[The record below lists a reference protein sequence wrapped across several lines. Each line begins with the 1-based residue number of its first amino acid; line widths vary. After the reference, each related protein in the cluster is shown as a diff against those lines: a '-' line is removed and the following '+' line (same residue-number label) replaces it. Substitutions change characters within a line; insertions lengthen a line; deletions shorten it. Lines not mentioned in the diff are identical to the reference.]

1 MKFENLEIRTNPFKK
16 SPARKKDSLHQ
27 LKIRVFIGS
36 NDQGRFRNKITLEI
50 KVLDDL
56 KRQVLVSADEFDN
69 RKSNKTL
76 NLTIL
81 KTESKI
87 KDTVTKMI
95 EGNVKLTSENLFKYL
110 YRNIKA
116 KKTENTSE
124 VEKTIWNDEVEK
136 FYGEP
141 VPVEVWEKFKL
152 AVIEDE
158 TENIT
163 EEEIQNIAEGVYFD
177 HVRSKEN
184 SRISSMNFNE
194 RYKTGNYNKSNI
206 YELFGFCWSDNP
218 KNGEPLITGSYR
230 SLIVQLNDYR
240 FNAKPSESVK
250 DFNDTWITN
259 FLKYLINK
267 GYPLVH
273 IRGYDPFTIVKYRG
287 RFIKAERVQY
297 NEISFQKLVKHL
309 KRHIDILQKY
319 DMIPYSKST
328 KLIQASD
335 FLKRKAKKQIYTRRD
350 HSLTVKEFD
359 LIADT
364 DFKDEKL
371 NLARDMFIIAVLGG
385 GFRTLELYTDHLYVQ
400 DNRLNIYRQKTNER
414 SINPIILQLNDVIKR
429 HNGFPEFLHVEEFR
443 SSLKAIARII
453 PLDRIISV
461 PDTKVNSEKGFKKVK
476 ILEIFNPYFARKT
489 CVTIL
494 NHYGFSEEEIIEFTC
509 HADTRT
515 LKHYKGKMTIED
527 KERLIQ
533 SKLSI
538 ANADKL

>member
-16 SPARKKDSLHQ
+16 SPPRKKDGLHQ

-36 NDQGRFRNKITLEI
+36 NDAGRFRNKITLEI
-50 KVLDDL
+50 KMLDEL
-56 KRQVLVSADEFDN
+56 KRQVLVSSDEFNN

-116 KKTENTSE
+116 KKTESTIE
-124 VEKTIWNDEVEK
+124 AEKTIWNDEVEK
-136 FYGEP
+136 IYGEP
-141 VPVEVWEKFKL
+141 VPVDVWEKFKL

-158 TENIT
+158 TEDIT
-163 EEEIQNIAEGVYFD
+163 EEEMQNIAESVYFD
-177 HVRSKEN
+177 HVRTKE
-184 SRISSMNFNE
+184 SGRVSSMTFNE

-206 YELFGFCWSDNP
+206 FELFGFCWSDNP

-240 FNAKPSESVK
+240 FNAKPSESIK
-250 DFNDTWITN
+250 DFNDSWITN

-273 IRGYDPFTIVKYRG
+273 IRGYDPFTIIKYRG
-287 RFIKAERVQY
+287 RFIKAQRLPY

-319 DMIPYSKST
+319 DLIPYTKNT

-335 FLKRKAKKQIYTRRD
+335 YLKRKAKKQIFTRRD
-350 HSLTVKEFD
+350 HSLTVKEFN

-385 GFRTLELYTDHLYVQ
+385 GFRTQELYTDHLYVQ

-414 SINPIILQLNDVIKR
+414 SINPILLQLNDVIKR
-429 HNGFPEFLHVEEFR
+429 HNGFPEFLNVEDYR
-443 SSLKAIARII
+443 SGLKEIAKQI
-453 PLDRIISV
+453 PLDRVISI
-461 PDTKVNSEKGFKKVK
+461 PDTKVNSEKGYKKVR
-476 ILEIFNPYFARKT
+476 IYEIFNAYFARKT

-494 NHYGFSEEEIIEFTC
+494 NHYGLTEEEIIEFTC

-527 KERLIQ
+527 KERLMQ
-533 SKLSI
+533 SKLVNISR
-538 ANADKL
+538 NQ

>member
-16 SPARKKDSLHQ
+16 SPPRKKDGLHQ

-50 KVLDDL
+50 KILDESN
-56 KRQVLVSADEFDN
+56 KQILVSADEFDN

-76 NLTIL
+76 NLIIL

-87 KDTVTKMI
+87 NDTVKRMI
-95 EGNVKLTSENLFKYL
+95 EGNIKLTSENLFKYL
-110 YRNIKA
+110 YKNIKA
-116 KKTENTSE
+116 KKTGGTVETENT
-124 VEKTIWNDEVEK
+124 VWNEEVEK

-141 VPVEVWEKFKL
+141 VPVAVWEKFKL

-158 TENIT
+158 TENVT
-163 EEEIQNIAEGVYFD
+163 EEEIQNIAESIYFD
-177 HVRSKEN
+177 HIRSKETG
-184 SRISSMNFNE
+184 RISSMSYNE

-206 YELFGFCWSDNP
+206 FELFGFCWSDNP

-250 DFNDTWITN
+250 EFNDAWISN

-273 IRGYDPFTIVKYRG
+273 IRGYDPFTIIKYRG
-287 RFIKAERVQY
+287 RFIKAERVPY
-297 NEISFQKLVKHL
+297 NEVSFQKLVKHL

-319 DMIPYSKST
+319 DLIPYTKNT

-335 FLKRKAKKQIYTRRD
+335 YLKRKAKKQIYTRRD
-350 HSLTVKEFD
+350 HSLTVKEFN

-364 DFKDEKL
+364 DFMNEKL

-385 GFRTLELYTDHLYVQ
+385 GFRTLELYNDHLYIQ
-400 DNRLNIYRQKTNER
+400 DNRLNIYRKKTNEL

-429 HNGFPEFLHVEEFR
+429 HNGFPKFLNVEEFR
-443 SSLKAIARII
+443 SSLKVIARQI

-494 NHYGFSEEEIIEFTC
+494 NHFGLSEEQIIEFIC
-509 HADTRT
+509 HANTRT

-538 ANADKL
+538 ANADDH

>member
-1 MKFENLEIRTNPFKK
+1 
-16 SPARKKDSLHQ
+16 
-27 LKIRVFIGS
+27 
-36 NDQGRFRNKITLEI
+36 
-50 KVLDDL
+50 
-56 KRQVLVSADEFDN
+56 
-69 RKSNKTL
+69 
-76 NLTIL
+76 
-81 KTESKI
+81 
-87 KDTVTKMI
+87 MI

-163 EEEIQNIAEGVYFD
+163 EEEMQNIAEGVYFD

-184 SRISSMNFNE
+184 SRITAMNFNE
-194 RYKTGNYNKSNI
+194 RYKTGNYHKSNI
-206 YELFGFCWSDNP
+206 FELFGFCWSDNP

-250 DFNDTWITN
+250 DFNDAWITN

-287 RFIKAERVQY
+287 RFIKAERVPY

-319 DMIPYSKST
+319 DMIPYTKNT

-335 FLKRKAKKQIYTRRD
+335 YLKRTAKKQIYTRRD
-350 HSLTVKEFD
+350 HSLTVKEFN
-359 LIADT
+359 LVADT
-364 DFKDEKL
+364 DFRDEKL

-400 DNRLNIYRQKTNER
+400 DNRLNIYRPKTNER

-429 HNGFPEFLHVEEFR
+429 HNGFPAFLTVEDFR
-443 SSLKAIARII
+443 SGLKAIAKQI
-453 PLDRIISV
+453 PLDRVISV
-461 PDTKVNSEKGFKKVK
+461 PDTKVNSEKGYKKVK
-476 ILEIFNPYFARKT
+476 IYEIFKPYFARKT

-494 NHYGFSEEEIIEFTC
+494 NHLGLSEEEIIEFTC
-509 HADTRT
+509 HADTST

-527 KERLIQ
+527 KERLMQ
-533 SKLSI
+533 SKLL
-538 ANADKL
+538 NASVNQL

>member
-16 SPARKKDSLHQ
+16 SPPRKKDGLHQ

-36 NDQGRFRNKITLEI
+36 NDAGRFRNKITVEI
-50 KVLDDL
+50 KILDEL
-56 KRQVLVSADEFDN
+56 KRQVLVSSDEFNN

-95 EGNVKLTSENLFKYL
+95 EGNVKLNSENLFKYL

-116 KKTENTSE
+116 KKTENTIE
-124 VEKTIWNDEVEK
+124 AEKTIWNDEVEK

-163 EEEIQNIAEGVYFD
+163 EEEMQNIAEGVYFD
-177 HVRSKEN
+177 HIRSKEN
-184 SRISSMNFNE
+184 TRVRSMNFNE
-194 RYKTGNYNKSNI
+194 RYKTGNFNKSNI
-206 YELFGFCWSDNP
+206 FELFGYCWSDNP

-250 DFNDTWITN
+250 DFNDAWITS

-287 RFIKAERVQY
+287 RFIKAERVPY

-309 KRHIDILQKY
+309 KRHIDILQK
-319 DMIPYSKST
+319 
-328 KLIQASD
+328 
-335 FLKRKAKKQIYTRRD
+335 F
-350 HSLTVKEFD
+350 
-359 LIADT
+359 
-364 DFKDEKL
+364 
-371 NLARDMFIIAVLGG
+371 
-385 GFRTLELYTDHLYVQ
+385 
-400 DNRLNIYRQKTNER
+400 DNRKRVVTTNM
-414 SINPIILQLNDVIKR
+414 NKR
-429 HNGFPEFLHVEEFR
+429 
-443 SSLKAIARII
+443 
-453 PLDRIISV
+453 ISF
-461 PDTKVNSEKGFKKVK
+461 VNQV
-476 ILEIFNPYFARKT
+476 L
-489 CVTIL
+489 
-494 NHYGFSEEEIIEFTC
+494 
-509 HADTRT
+509 
-515 LKHYKGKMTIED
+515 
-527 KERLIQ
+527 
-533 SKLSI
+533 
-538 ANADKL
+538 

>member
-16 SPARKKDSLHQ
+16 SPARKRDGLHQ

-50 KVLDDL
+50 KVLDESN
-56 KRQVLVSADEFDN
+56 KQILVSADEFDN

-76 NLTIL
+76 NLIIL
-81 KTESKI
+81 KTESKNN
-87 KDTVTKMI
+87 DTAKRMI

-110 YRNIKA
+110 YKNIKA
-116 KKTENTSE
+116 TKTGVTVETENT
-124 VEKTIWNDEVEK
+124 IWNEDVEK

-141 VPVEVWEKFKL
+141 VPVSVWEKFKL

-158 TENIT
+158 TENVT
-163 EEEIQNIAEGVYFD
+163 EEEMQNIAESIYFD
-177 HVRSKEN
+177 HLRSKETG
-184 SRISSMNFNE
+184 RISSMSYNE

-206 YELFGFCWSDNP
+206 FELLGFCWSDNP

-250 DFNDTWITN
+250 DFNDAWITS
-259 FLKYLINK
+259 FLKYLIDK

-287 RFIKAERVQY
+287 RFIKAERIPY
-297 NEISFQKLVKHL
+297 NEVSFQKLVKHL

-319 DMIPYSKST
+319 DMIPYTKNT

-335 FLKRKAKKQIYTRRD
+335 FLKRKAKNQIYTRRD
-350 HSLTVKEFD
+350 HSLTVKEYN

-385 GFRTLELYTDHLYVQ
+385 GFRTQELYTDHLYIQ
-400 DNRLNIYRQKTNER
+400 DNRLNIYRQKTNVL
-414 SINPIILQLNDVIKR
+414 SLNPIMVCAYNKSEIKLQ
-429 HNGFPEFLHVEEFR
+429 EFYLF
-443 SSLKAIARII
+443 INF
-453 PLDRIISV
+453 V
-461 PDTKVNSEKGFKKVK
+461 P
-476 ILEIFNPYFARKT
+476 
-489 CVTIL
+489 
-494 NHYGFSEEEIIEFTC
+494 
-509 HADTRT
+509 
-515 LKHYKGKMTIED
+515 
-527 KERLIQ
+527 
-533 SKLSI
+533 
-538 ANADKL
+538 

>member
-16 SPARKKDSLHQ
+16 SPPRKKDGLHQ

-36 NDQGRFRNKITLEI
+36 NDAGRFRNKITLEI
-50 KVLDDL
+50 KILDEL
-56 KRQVLVSADEFDN
+56 KRQVLVSSDEFNN

-116 KKTENTSE
+116 KKTESTIE
-124 VEKTIWNDEVEK
+124 AEKTIWNDEVEK

-152 AVIEDE
+152 AIIEDE
-158 TENIT
+158 TEDIT
-163 EEEIQNIAEGVYFD
+163 EEEMQNIAESVYFD
-177 HVRSKEN
+177 HVRTKE
-184 SRISSMNFNE
+184 SGRVSSMTFNE

-206 YELFGFCWSDNP
+206 FELFGFCWSDNP

-240 FNAKPSESVK
+240 FNAKPSESIK
-250 DFNDTWITN
+250 DFNDSWITN

-273 IRGYDPFTIVKYRG
+273 IRGYDPFTIIKYRG
-287 RFIKAERVQY
+287 RFIKAQRLPY

-319 DMIPYSKST
+319 DLIPYTKNT

-335 FLKRKAKKQIYTRRD
+335 YLKRKAKKQIFTRRD
-350 HSLTVKEFD
+350 HSLTVKEFN

-385 GFRTLELYTDHLYVQ
+385 GFRTQELYTDHLYVQ

-414 SINPIILQLNDVIKR
+414 SINPILLQLNDVIKR
-429 HNGFPEFLHVEEFR
+429 HNGFPEFLNVEDYR
-443 SSLKAIARII
+443 SGLKEIAKQI
-453 PLDRIISV
+453 PLDRVISI
-461 PDTKVNSEKGFKKVK
+461 PDTKVNSEKGYKKVR
-476 ILEIFNPYFARKT
+476 IYEIFNAYFARKT

-494 NHYGFSEEEIIEFTC
+494 NHYGLTEEEIIEFTC

-527 KERLIQ
+527 KERLMQ

-538 ANADKL
+538 MIAKRP

>member
-16 SPARKKDSLHQ
+16 SPARKKDGLHQ
-27 LKIRVFIGS
+27 LKIRIFIGS
-36 NDQGRFRNKITLEI
+36 NDNGRFRNKVTLEI
-50 KVLDDL
+50 KVLDEA
-56 KRQVLVSADEFDN
+56 KKQVLVTSDEFNN
-69 RKSNKTL
+69 RKANKTL
-76 NLTIL
+76 NLIIL

-87 KDTVTKMI
+87 NETIGKMI
-95 EGNVKLTSENLFKYL
+95 EGNVKLTSENLFKYT
-110 YRNIKA
+110 YKSIKTQ
-116 KKTENTSE
+116 KTDVA
-124 VEKTIWNDEVEK
+124 VETEQTVWNDEVKK

-141 VPVEVWEKFKL
+141 VPVSVWEKFKI
-152 AVIEDE
+152 AVREDE

-163 EEEIQNIAEGVYFD
+163 EEEIQDIAEGVYFD

-184 SRISSMNFNE
+184 SRIIAMNFNE

-206 YELFGFCWSDNP
+206 FELFGFCWSDNP

-250 DFNDTWITN
+250 DFNDAWITS
-259 FLKYLINK
+259 FLKYLINR

-287 RFIKAERVQY
+287 RFIKADRVTY
-297 NEISFQKLVKHL
+297 NETSFQKLVKHL

-319 DMIPYSKST
+319 DLITYTKNT

-335 FLKRKAKKQIYTRRD
+335 YLKRNTKKQNYTRRD
-350 HSLTVKEFD
+350 HSLTVQEFN
-359 LIADT
+359 LVADT

-385 GFRTLELYTDHLYVQ
+385 GFRTLELYNDHLYIQ
-400 DNRLNIYRQKTNER
+400 DNRLNIHRKKTNQL
-414 SINPIILQLNDVIKR
+414 SLNPIILQLNDVIKR
-429 HNGFPEFLHVEEFR
+429 HNGFPEFLNVEDFR
-443 SSLKAIARII
+443 SCLKKIAKQI
-453 PLDRIISV
+453 PLDRVISI

-476 ILEIFNPYFARKT
+476 IYEIFNPYFARKT

-494 NHYGFSEEEIIEFTC
+494 NHLGLSEEEIIEFTC

-533 SKLSI
+533 TKLVNI
-538 ANADKL
+538 KHAQ

>member
-16 SPARKKDSLHQ
+16 SPARKKDGLHQ

-36 NDQGRFRNKITLEI
+36 NDDGRFWNKITLEI
-50 KVLDDL
+50 KVLDESKKQIL
-56 KRQVLVSADEFDN
+56 ISADEFNN
-69 RKSNKTL
+69 RKANKTL
-76 NLTIL
+76 NLIIL

-87 KDTVTKMI
+87 NDTVGKMI
-95 EGNVKLTSENLFKYL
+95 EGNLKLTSENLFKYL
-110 YRNIKA
+110 YKNIKA
-116 KKTENTSE
+116 KKTEDA
-124 VEKTIWNDEVEK
+124 VDAEKTIWNDEVEK

-141 VPVEVWEKFKL
+141 VPVSVWEKFKL

-163 EEEIQNIAEGVYFD
+163 EEEMQNIAEGVYFD
-177 HVRSKEN
+177 HLRSKEN
-184 SRISSMNFNE
+184 RRISSMNYNE

-206 YELFGFCWSDNP
+206 FELFGFCWSDNP

-250 DFNDTWITN
+250 DFNDAWITS

-273 IRGYDPFTIVKYRG
+273 IRGYDPFTIIKYRG
-287 RFIKAERVQY
+287 RFIKAERVPY

-319 DMIPYSKST
+319 DLIPYTKNT

-335 FLKRKAKKQIYTRRD
+335 YLKRKAKKQIYTRRD
-350 HSLTVKEFD
+350 HSLTVKEFN

-385 GFRTLELYTDHLYVQ
+385 GFRTQELYTDHLYIQ
-400 DNRLNIYRQKTNER
+400 DNRLHILRQKTNER
-414 SINPIILQLNDVIKR
+414 SLNPIMLQLNDVFKR
-429 HNGFPEFLHVEEFR
+429 HCGIPKFLKVEEFR
-443 SSLKAIARII
+443 KCLQIIAKTI
-453 PLDRIISV
+453 PLDRVISI
-461 PDTKVNSEKGFKKVK
+461 PETKVNSGKDYRKVK
-476 ILEIFNPYFARKT
+476 IYEIFKPYFARKT
-489 CVTIL
+489 IVTIL
-494 NHYGFSEEEIIEFTC
+494 NHLGLSEEEIIEFTC

-515 LKHYKGKMTIED
+515 LKHYKGKMTIDD
-527 KERLIQ
+527 KERLMQ
-533 SKLSI
+533 SKLVNI
-538 ANADKL
+538 IHYQ

>member
-16 SPARKKDSLHQ
+16 SPPRKKDGLHQ

-50 KVLDDL
+50 KLLDDL
-56 KRQVLVSADEFDN
+56 KRQVLVSADEFNN
-69 RKSNKTL
+69 RKSNKAL

-116 KKTENTSE
+116 KKIENTNGD
-124 VEKTIWNDEVEK
+124 EKTIWNDEVEK

-141 VPVEVWEKFKL
+141 VPVVVWEKFKL

-163 EEEIQNIAEGVYFD
+163 EEEMQDIAEGVYFD
-177 HVRSKEN
+177 HIRSKEN
-184 SRISSMNFNE
+184 TRVSSMNFND
-194 RYKTGNYNKSNI
+194 RYKTGNYDKSNI
-206 YELFGFCWSDNP
+206 FELFGFCWSDNP

-250 DFNDTWITN
+250 DFNDVWITN

-273 IRGYDPFTIVKYRG
+273 IRGYDPFTIIKYRG
-287 RFIKAERVQY
+287 RFIKAQRLPY

-319 DMIPYSKST
+319 DLIPYTKNT

-335 FLKRKAKKQIYTRRD
+335 YLKRKAKKQIFTRRD
-350 HSLTVKEFD
+350 HSLTVKEFN

-429 HNGFPEFLHVEEFR
+429 HNGFPEFLNVEDFR
-443 SSLKAIARII
+443 SGLKEIAKQI
-453 PLDRIISV
+453 PLDRVISV
-461 PDTKVNSEKGFKKVK
+461 PDTKVNSEKGYKKVK
-476 ILEIFNPYFARKT
+476 IHEIFNPYFARKT

-494 NHYGFSEEEIIEFTC
+494 NHLGLSEEEIIEFTC

-527 KERLIQ
+527 KERLMQ
-533 SKLSI
+533 SKLSKAK
-538 ANADKL
+538 ANQP

>member
-16 SPARKKDSLHQ
+16 SPPRKKDGLHQ

-36 NDQGRFRNKITLEI
+36 NDAGRFRNKITLEI
-50 KVLDDL
+50 KMLDEL
-56 KRQVLVSADEFDN
+56 KRQVLVSSDEFNN

-116 KKTENTSE
+116 KKTESTIE
-124 VEKTIWNDEVEK
+124 AEKTIWNDEVEK
-136 FYGEP
+136 IYGEP
-141 VPVEVWEKFKL
+141 VPVDVWEKFKL

-158 TENIT
+158 TEDIT
-163 EEEIQNIAEGVYFD
+163 EEEMQNIAESVYFD
-177 HVRSKEN
+177 HVRTKE
-184 SRISSMNFNE
+184 SGRVSSMTFNE

-206 YELFGFCWSDNP
+206 FELFGFCWSDNP

-240 FNAKPSESVK
+240 FNAKPSESIK
-250 DFNDTWITN
+250 DFNDSWITN

-273 IRGYDPFTIVKYRG
+273 IRGYDPFTIIKYRG
-287 RFIKAERVQY
+287 RFIKAQRLPY

-319 DMIPYSKST
+319 DLIPYTKNT

-335 FLKRKAKKQIYTRRD
+335 YLKRKAKKQIFTRRD
-350 HSLTVKEFD
+350 HSLTVKEFN

-364 DFKDEKL
+364 DFKYEKL

-385 GFRTLELYTDHLYVQ
+385 GFRTQELYTDHLYVQ

-414 SINPIILQLNDVIKR
+414 SINPILLQLNDVIKR
-429 HNGFPEFLHVEEFR
+429 HDGFPEFLNVEDYR
-443 SSLKAIARII
+443 SGLKEIAKQI
-453 PLDRIISV
+453 PLDRVISI
-461 PDTKVNSEKGFKKVK
+461 PDTKVNSEKGYKKVR
-476 ILEIFNPYFARKT
+476 IYEIFNAYFARKT

-494 NHYGFSEEEIIEFTC
+494 NHYGLTEEEIIEFTC

-527 KERLIQ
+527 KERLMQ
-533 SKLSI
+533 SKLSKAK
-538 ANADKL
+538 ANQP

>member
-16 SPARKKDSLHQ
+16 SPPRKKDGLHQ

-36 NDQGRFRNKITLEI
+36 NDAGRFRNKITLEI
-50 KVLDDL
+50 KILDEL
-56 KRQVLVSADEFDN
+56 KRQVLVSSDEFNN

-116 KKTENTSE
+116 KKTESTIE
-124 VEKTIWNDEVEK
+124 AEKTIWNDEVEK
-136 FYGEP
+136 IYGEP
-141 VPVEVWEKFKL
+141 VPVDVWEKFKL

-158 TENIT
+158 TEDIT
-163 EEEIQNIAEGVYFD
+163 EEEMQNIAESVYFD
-177 HVRSKEN
+177 HVRTKE
-184 SRISSMNFNE
+184 SGRVSSMTFNE

-206 YELFGFCWSDNP
+206 FELFGFCWSDNP

-240 FNAKPSESVK
+240 FNAKPSESIK
-250 DFNDTWITN
+250 DFNDSWITN

-273 IRGYDPFTIVKYRG
+273 IRGYDPFTIIKYRG
-287 RFIKAERVQY
+287 RFIKAQRLPY

-319 DMIPYSKST
+319 DLIPYTKNT

-335 FLKRKAKKQIYTRRD
+335 YLKRKAKKQIFTRRD
-350 HSLTVKEFD
+350 HSLTVKEFN

-385 GFRTLELYTDHLYVQ
+385 GFRTQELYTDHLYVQ

-414 SINPIILQLNDVIKR
+414 SINPILLQLNDVIKR
-429 HNGFPEFLHVEEFR
+429 HNGFPEFLNVEDYR
-443 SSLKAIARII
+443 SGLKEIAKQI
-453 PLDRIISV
+453 PLDRVISI
-461 PDTKVNSEKGFKKVK
+461 PDTKVNSEKGYKKVR
-476 ILEIFNPYFARKT
+476 IYEIFNAYFARKT

-494 NHYGFSEEEIIEFTC
+494 NHYGLTEEEIIEFTC

-527 KERLIQ
+527 KERLMQ
-533 SKLSI
+533 SKLVNISR
-538 ANADKL
+538 NQ